1 MTRRAF
7 AQEDADL
14 GTNSVPISR
23 KRDYKDIDL
32 TLAVKPTSGDF
43 YSKTNAAAVKQSIKN
58 ILLTSTSEKP
68 FQPQFGGNLGTAL
81 FELDTDYQPE
91 VIVEQISTTIH
102 RYEPRARVL
111 DIAFTTYPDRNEIRA
126 TITFEILNVG
136 EVVSLDVNLARLR

>member
-1 MTRRAF
+1 MAKAF
-7 AQEDADL
+7 SIEDGNL
-14 GTNSVPISR
+14 SGRSIVQSQGR
-23 KRDYKDIDL
+23 SYSDIDL
-32 TLAVKPTSGDF
+32 AFLPKPSGDL
-43 YSKTNAAAVKQSIKN
+43 YKKTNAAAVKQSIKN